1 MRVVSWSAVLP
12 AAADCRV
19 CVRIAAHKEGNPY
32 DQQGNPLGDR
42 RTASAPMAEVANIL
56 TGGG

>member
-1 MRVVSWSAVLP
+1 MSWSAVLP

-19 CVRIAAHKEGNPY
+19 CMSIAAHKEGNPY
-32 DQQGNPLGDR
+32 DQQGYR
-42 RTASAPMAEVANIL
+42 RLAIDAASAPMAEVANIL